1 MRNVRP
7 YYNTNGIFFNDER
20 DARVNTCSVTIDVRG
35 KMKKCSTSGMLSL
48 NALDTNCLLRYNIH
62 INSGAVDNDPV
73 QRLFGFERDR
83 LLVYPP
89 EEYKKQ
95 C

>member
-1 MRNVRP
+1 MHGHII
-7 YYNTNGIFFNDER
+7 TQNGILFNDER

-62 INSGAVDNDPV
+62 IDSGSVDNDPV
-73 QRLFGFERDR
+73 QRLFGFERR
-83 LLVYPP
+83 IGFWFIPRGV
-89 EEYKKQ
+89 
-95 C
+95 